1 MGKYQYVLDKK
12 GSYNK
17 MTISNSQPDQDTS
30 SSETNLR
37 IKHSLLIICQGPIIS
52 EGMNGGGKWVSY
64 NCLKNIKLY
73 SDSIR
78 LLNYVDFLLVLWSD
92 DFTSEVSDFLVKN
105 NIKYIVREPVV
116 VKSPN
121 KFIKPEMKKNLYSG
135 TYEGLK
141 FSEGQGYTHVFRVR
155 TDQYVDFIPHIHK
168 INHSKKDQL
177 VVLGIDTMEPDS
189 LLDLAFG
196 GRFSSCLDLFDR
208 LTHGKEMHRS
218 IHYDMFYHLPA
229 STEFKR
235 LNNLIY
241 RFYFFIV
248 LDRRP
253 YINRIL
259 EENVETLDN
268 FNFNDLIWRGSPW
281 LHKGRYISKV
291 EFNQR
296 LKKTYTISR
305 HKDVIPGIDYLLLP
319 FRIIRKCLRVC
330 FFLQK

>member
-1 MGKYQYVLDKK
+1 MTTVNSKNYDQ
-12 GSYNK
+12 N
-17 MTISNSQPDQDTS
+17 TISEVN
-30 SSETNLR
+30 R
-37 IKHSLLIICQGPIIS
+37 HHKHHLLVICQGLIVS
-52 EGMNGGGKWVSY
+52 KGRSGSGKWLVY
-64 NCLKNIKLY
+64 NCLENIKKY
-73 SDSIR
+73 SDSIKS
-78 LLNYVDFLLVLWSD
+78 LNFVDFLLVLWSD
-92 DFTSEVSDFLVKN
+92 DFTSEVSDFLDKN

-116 VKSPN
+116 RRRPN
-121 KFIKPEMKKNLYSG
+121 KFIKPEMKKNLYRG

-141 FSEGQGYTHVFRVR
+141 FSEGQGYSHVFRVR

-168 INHSKKDQL
+168 IFHSKKDQL

-248 LDRRP
+248 FDRKP

-259 EENVETLDN
+259 EENVETLDD
-268 FNFNDLIWRGSPW
+268 FNFDNLIWRGSPCIT
-281 LHKGRYISKV
+281 KGRYISKV

-296 LKKTYTISR
+296 LKNTYTISR
-305 HKDVIPGIDYLLLP
+305 HKDVIPGIDYYLFP

-330 FFLQK
+330 FFSRSRPNF